1 MQQKLMQQK
10 LRGLPSLTAL
20 RTFEVAARYCS
31 FKQAADELCV
41 SQAAVSRQIK
51 QLEAQLGVELFLR
64 SHQRVDLT
72 DQGNKLFQTVHR
84 SLADIASISSEIK
97 SGPRLNIINLYATSS
112 FSRLWLVPRLN
123 QLRRAHSQIHLH
135 LISVEENPAMADK
148 FDAGITLGLEDN
160 SAYQSDFLFSEDV
173 FPVCTPAFLEA
184 NPTANSIEGLMQL
197 PLLELDA
204 KFWNA
209 KWWSAVDWSFWLDQQ
224 GLDCADVSAE
234 ISFSHFPMLLDAVL
248 QDVGVGLGWQHL
260 VQDMLDDGRL
270 IQPVTERY
278 SAPGR
283 KHYFVCRKDLAQ
295 KPEMKLLRAWLLE
308 QTAIFRV

>member
-1 MQQKLMQQK
+1 MQQK

-31 FKQAADELCV
+31 FKQAAEELCV
-41 SQAAVSRQIK
+41 TQAAVSRQVR
-51 QLEAQLGVELFLR
+51 QLETQLDVELFVR
-64 SHQRVDLT
+64 SHRRVDLT
-72 DQGNKLFQTVHR
+72 EQGTKLFQTVHR
-84 SLADIASISSEIK
+84 SLADIAAISYEMQ
-97 SGPRLNIINLYATSS
+97 SGPRLNNINLYATSS

-123 QLRRAHSQIHLH
+123 QLRRAHSQVHLH
-135 LISVEENPAMADK
+135 LISVEENPAMSDK

-160 SAYQSDFLFSEDV
+160 NAYQSDFLFSEDV
-173 FPVCTPAFLEA
+173 FPVCTQVFLEA

-209 KWWSAVDWSFWLDQQ
+209 KWWSAVDWSFWFDQQ
-224 GLDCADVSAE
+224 GLDCADVSTD

-248 QDVGVGLGWQHL
+248 QDVGVGLSWQHL

-270 IQPVTERY
+270 IQPVIERY
-278 SAPGR
+278 SAPER
-283 KHYFVCRKDLAQ
+283 KHYFVCRKDLAE

-308 QTAIFRV
+308 QTAIFRM